1 MTAITTTA
9 PTADGQL
16 IPTFKA
22 AIGGASV
29 LCCDAR
35 ALHAYLG
42 SGKQFA
48 DWFKYRCEQYGF
60 AEGEDYVCVSQKSE
74 TQRKSGQ
81 RGVVVR
87 KDYHITLDMAKELSM
102 VENNERGRQAR
113 RYFIEC
119 ERRALEAAGQ
129 TVEPPRHE
137 TLLPSEQ
144 QTLKEIAHRRVA
156 ALPADAQGRALAEI
170 WSRVQNKFR
179 VARYSQL
186 PRVQLADAIAYV
198 MTMDLRS
205 LPADEPPAA
214 TREQLSSRDINAIR
228 RVIWVISRG
237 MHFESSWAQ
246 AMWRMLRAA
255 LGNPAPNPFY
265 VDQLPAIA
273 RLLASVIPLAA
284 HLHKAEQRVEQAA
297 LRHMLAKLG
306 SAQGFDDVLRQWERE
321 ALESMAKEAEYDGAL
336 HMHWMQ
342 SELQAITDRSRHVGD
357 GCWRTAERVA
367 A

>member
-1 MTAITTTA
+1 MTAITTTPA
-9 PTADGQL
+9 PAADGHL
-16 IPTFKA
+16 IPTFRA
-22 AIGGASV
+22 TIGGASV

-35 ALHAYLG
+35 ALHAYLENG
-42 SGKQFA
+42 DLFA
-48 DWFKYRCEQYGF
+48 NRIKARIEKYGF
-60 AEGEDYVCVSQKSE
+60 QQDQDFAIALENSKA
-74 TQRKSGQ
+74 K
-81 RGVVVR
+81 RGGHNR
-87 KDYHITLDMAKELSM
+87 RDYHITLDMAKELSM

-156 ALPADAQGRALAEI
+156 ALPSDVQGKALAEI

-198 MTMDLRS
+198 MTMELRA
-205 LPADEPPAA
+205 LPSDEPPAQ
-214 TREQLSSRDINAIR
+214 TREQLSSRDVNAIR
-228 RVIWVISRG
+228 RIIWAISRG

-273 RLLASVIPLAA
+273 RLLAGVIPLAA
-284 HLHKAEQRVEQAA
+284 HLHATERRIEQAA
-297 LRHMLAKLG
+297 LRHILAKLG
-306 SAQGFDDVLRQWERE
+306 NAAAFDDVLRQWEQE
-321 ALESMAKEAEYDGAL
+321 ALASLAKEADYEGAL
-336 HMHWMQ
+336 NVRWMQ
-342 SELQAITDRSRHVGD
+342 SELQAITDRSLHAGD
-357 GCWRTAERVA
+357 GGWRAAERLA